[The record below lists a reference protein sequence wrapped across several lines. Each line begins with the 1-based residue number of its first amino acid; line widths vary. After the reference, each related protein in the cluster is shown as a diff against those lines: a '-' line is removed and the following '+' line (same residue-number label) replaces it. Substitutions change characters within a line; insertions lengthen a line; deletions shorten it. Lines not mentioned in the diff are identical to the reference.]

1 MSDIKKQVKPQAK
14 RINPELKSQILHE
27 ILQPKSHIPK
37 IAKYYDLSST
47 TLYSWR
53 SNHNKKLISSNYNVN
68 IANRKISGNFVE
80 LLPEKEL
87 LPSNS
92 SKVNSDKIASS
103 NSDSNSNQSKL
114 SNSDSNS
121 NQSKLSAISCTLDNN
136 ISLSLKGNI
145 STSSLI
151 KIINCL
157 EKEGSYEH
165 QENNHNNKGSLC

>member
-114 SNSDSNS
+114 S
-121 NQSKLSAISCTLDNN
+121 AISCTLDNN